1 MGKQL
6 NQEAPKNSTST
17 SKNTAPTNGPTDDW
31 YWSQLKRLGIG
42 TRYHH
47 ADPEKIRIVKE
58 IETYLVS
65 SEWRD
70 GRGLFLVGSVGTGKT
85 SILAYI
91 AYRLARYAGYNRS
104 PSEPENSEYW
114 QSAVFDKL
122 KFITATGLFNMFFG
136 WRDNDIADMIKKLV
150 ESPILMIDD
159 LGREYRSDF
168 PTSRFEEFIE
178 HRYANEL
185 TTIVT
190 SNIAPGALMEMKE
203 FERIVDRFKDSKW
216 MRLLTV
222 TGKSQRK

>member
-1 MGKQL
+1 M
-6 NQEAPKNSTST
+6 
-17 SKNTAPTNGPTDDW
+17 
-31 YWSQLKRLGIG
+31 
-42 TRYHH
+42 
-47 ADPEKIRIVKE
+47 
-58 IETYLVS
+58 S

-91 AYRLARYAGYNRS
+91 AYRLARYADYTSVANYDDQGR
-104 PSEPENSEYW
+104 EYT
-114 QSAVFDKL
+114 SSIHGKL

-136 WRDNDIADMIKKLV
+136 WRDIDIANRLEKMV
-150 ESPILMIDD
+150 NFPVLMIDD

-190 SNIAPGALMEMKE
+190 SNISPVALVEMKE